1 MDALA
6 CSLRRPQDPAV
17 NKLHLVT
24 LVAALCV
31 GTIILVSAQRGGNA
45 VGESLDSV
53 SARGGSGYSLADLHY
68 FRRVAQKINSEYVDP
83 TRVEPEAL
91 LRGALDRVARSV
103 PEFLYEIDQDRD
115 VIKLVVG
122 EARDEMGLPRI
133 EGLTDVV
140 QVVDKVASLLDRSL
154 DSEVE
159 RPPIEYA
166 LMNGMLTSLDPHSIY
181 INPENYKEMS
191 ITNKGHFG
199 GLGITIGIRERRLT
213 ILYPLKDTPAWRAG
227 ISAGDRIDKIGNE
240 STVNMGLQEAV
251 SKLRGAVGSPVTITV
266 SSKDDRPDR
275 EVTIVRARIVVPS
288 VEWTYAGDGVGL
300 IQILHFSQT
309 TYETVEDALED
320 LDSKAIKDRHGE
332 LAGLILDLRGNP
344 GGYLQQAIEVADKFI
359 SSGTLVTTVG
369 LGGSAPDVTRAT
381 RFRTEDQLPIV
392 VLVDA
397 SSASASEIVAG
408 ALQNR
413 DRAIVMGSRTFGKGS
428 VQNLY
433 DRDFHDG
440 ALKMTIAKYLT
451 PGDVSIQGQ
460 GVQPDIE
467 LRPAV
472 VPADGDVKLYWQ
484 DFELREEDLDHSFAW
499 GTETDAGHKSVI
511 RSVYSCPECFSDG
524 AEVTV
529 DEGPEAQLDDPSVQA
544 AKALLLHK
552 PSATRSEMLVAAQD
566 VLSEHFFERES
577 KLVADFKTIGIDW
590 SLRGR
595 RHQASTAAGLVK
607 IEVDSDD
614 GLLMP
619 GRRTAVRARV
629 TNHGDR
635 AIQQLRAVTR
645 GEFFQGREY
654 FFGRIEV
661 GESVEYAVDARPMLW
676 ADPRAHEVTWHF
688 FAEDGPVPEDFKAR
702 LRIHEIPHPRFAYSW
717 QVVDD
722 GSGGSRG
729 NGDGLVQVDEQIDL
743 LVTVRNIGSGP
754 TAGLW
759 KQDAEA
765 AAGASSVGATVVAA
779 DASDKANQ
787 STAKKQKDDGK
798 AGFIRLKNKS
808 GAALFLTAGNDSFQ
822 LRPGEQAHHRLSLK
836 VLPAA
841 ANDDKLELQLI
852 VGDEEFYEVVSSD
865 IDLPLFGPSEAI
877 APMDRWMQGKV
888 SGLAVRGGASELAPQ
903 VATLQGP
910 VQVTGQL
917 GNWCRVALPWSA
929 SGWLPADQLVAASAP
944 SAEQSLAVYLPNSPP
959 VLELHEHPG
968 GLVVT
973 APTLRLSGRVFD
985 DTAVKDVFLFVNDR
999 KVLYERAAAG
1009 TASHEF
1015 SFEVELDDG
1024 ENRIEIFARD
1034 DAEHL
1039 GSLVFGVYRA
1049 SSRAELQVPARQDH
1063 DRILH

>member
-1 MDALA
+1 
-6 CSLRRPQDPAV
+6 V
-17 NKLHLVT
+17 NKLHL
-24 LVAALCV
+24 LLLLASLCA
-31 GTIILVSAQRGGNA
+31 GTVLLVSAQRGGGVA
-45 VGESLDSV
+45 GEPLGAI
-53 SARGGSGYSLADLHY
+53 SARGLSGYSLSDLHY

-83 TRVEPEAL
+83 TRVEPEVI

-103 PEFLYEIDQDRD
+103 PEFLYEIDEQQQ

-122 EARDEMGLPRI
+122 EVSDELGLPRI

-140 QVVDKVASLLDRSL
+140 VVVEKVASLLDESL
-154 DSEVE
+154 GADVE
-159 RPPIEYA
+159 RPTIEYA
-166 LMNGMLTSLDPHSIY
+166 LMNGMLTTLDPHSIY
-181 INPENYKEMS
+181 INPESYKEMS

-227 ISAGDRIDKIGNE
+227 LSAGDRIDKIGNE

-251 SKLRGAVGSPVTITV
+251 GKLRGVVGSPVTITV
-266 SSKDDRPDR
+266 SSDDDRPDR
-275 EVTIVRARIVVPS
+275 EVTIVRARIEVPS

-300 IQILHFSQT
+300 IQVLHFSQT
-309 TYETVEDALED
+309 TYETVEDALEE
-320 LDSKAIKDRHGE
+320 LDSKAIEDRRGK
-332 LAGLILDLRGNP
+332 LGGLILDLRGNP

-369 LGGSAPDVTRAT
+369 LGGSTPDVTRAT
-381 RFRTEDQLPIV
+381 RFRTEDELPIV

-472 VPADGDVKLYWQ
+472 VPSDGDAQLYWQ

-499 GTETDAGHKSVI
+499 GESGQEEGANSI
-511 RSVYSCPECFSDG
+511 LRSVYSCPECFDELGDSA
-524 AEVTV
+524 AE
-529 DEGPEAQLDDPSVQA
+529 EGPEEQLDDPSIKA
-544 AKALLLHK
+544 AKALLVRR
-552 PSATRSEMLVAAQD
+552 PSATRSVMLEGAGD
-566 VLSEHFFERES
+566 ILSKHFAEREK
-577 KLVADFKTIGIDW
+577 KLVADFKAVGVDW

-595 RHQASTAAGLVK
+595 KLKPVTGSGKVK
-607 IEVDSDD
+607 VELQVDSDD

-619 GRRTAVRARV
+619 GRKTPVRIKV
-629 TNHGDR
+629 TNQSGKAVQR
-635 AIQQLRAVTR
+635 LRAVTR

-654 FFGRIEV
+654 FFGRVDAGASREY
-661 GESVEYAVDARPMLW
+661 SVEARPMLW

-688 FAEDGPVPEDFKAR
+688 FAEDGPVPDDFRGR
-702 LRIHEIPHPRFAYSW
+702 LRIHEVPNPRFAYSW

-722 GSGGSRG
+722 GSGASQG
-729 NGDGLVQVDEQIDL
+729 NGDGLLQVDEQVEL

-759 KQDAEA
+759 RRDSEA
-765 AAGASSVGATVVAA
+765 KLGVENASGAKA
-779 DASDKANQ
+779 DEKSDK
-787 STAKKQKDDGK
+787 K
-798 AGFIRLKNKS
+798 AGFIRVKNKS
-808 GAALFLTAGNDSFQ
+808 GEALFLLSGNDSFQ
-822 LRPGEQAHHRLSLK
+822 LRPGEQSHHRLGLK

-841 ANDDKLELQLI
+841 ASSEKLKLQLV

-865 IDLPLFGPSEAI
+865 IELPVFSPSE
-877 APMDRWMQGKV
+877 PVTLMDRLMQSKV
-888 SGLAVRGGASELAPQ
+888 PELAVRGGAAELAPQ
-903 VATLQGP
+903 VATLSGS
-910 VQVTGQL
+910 VQVTGRL
-917 GNWCRVALPWSA
+917 RDWYRVNLPWSGT
-929 SGWLPADQLVAASAP
+929 GWVPAAQLDAATGEPDSDAVSAFLPD
-944 SAEQSLAVYLPNSPP
+944 SPP
-959 VLELHEHPG
+959 VLELSEHPG

-973 APTLRLSGRVFD
+973 SETLSLSGRVVD
-985 DTAVKDVFLFVNDR
+985 DTEVKDLFLFVNDR

-1009 TASHEF
+1009 SGTHNF
-1015 SFEVELDDG
+1015 TFEVELDAG

-1034 DAEHL
+1034 EAEHV

-1049 SSRAELQVPARQDH
+1049 SSRAELQVPEKALPPIAR
-1063 DRILH
+1063 